1 MRAGLPIGEDDLQAY
16 VDGRLAPDRAAEVAA
31 YLGERPELE
40 ARLAAYRAQSEALR
54 ERLRPVAQAPIPARL
69 RISSIRA
76 GRRRQHFT
84 WALRAAAAC
93 VILAL
98 GTGTG
103 WWAANRFAPLAPQ
116 NQQLADDPALGLAFA
131 AHWTLATD
139 GDAATALRT
148 GDRDELS
155 RWISGRL
162 SHDII
167 VPDLTQQGF
176 QLVGARVLPADR
188 FAAAQVAYRG
198 AGGKEITLYV
208 KTEETGDT
216 RPAFTALGGLSAMM
230 WRDDGC
236 AYALLGV
243 LDRDRFARVSD
254 AVFDQ
259 MEPRGS

>member
-1 MRAGLPIGEDDLQAY
+1 MRVGLPIGEDDLQAY
-16 VDGRLAPDRAAEVAA
+16 VDGRLAPARAGEVEA
-31 YLGERPELE
+31 YLSERPEME
-40 ARLAAYRAQSEALR
+40 ARLAAYRAQNEALR
-54 ERLRPVAQAPIPARL
+54 ERLLPVAQAPIPARL
-69 RISSIRA
+69 RISAIRA
-76 GRRRQHFT
+76 GRRRRQWSWT
-84 WALRAAAAC
+84 MRAAAAC
-93 VILAL
+93 MILAV

-103 WWAANRFAPLAPQ
+103 WWAANRFAPLVQQPR
-116 NQQLADDPALGLAFA
+116 QLADDPALGLAFA

-139 GDAATALRT
+139 GEATTALRT
-148 GDRDELS
+148 GDRAELS
-155 RWISGRL
+155 RWISARL
-162 SHDII
+162 NHDLT

-198 AGGKEITLYV
+198 AGGKNLTFYV
-208 KTEETGDT
+208 KTQETGDT

-236 AYALLGV
+236 AYALVGV

-259 MEPRGS
+259 MEASGS